1 MEVISVCG
9 IEHRVTCN
17 AFTPIVYSGQFKE
30 RKPSGGFKP
39 RDISE
44 ALGMIADAVS
54 SVGFP
59 AITPLLEIFWAFEK
73 SANRDLEDFDKW
85 IGKFP
90 SDAFD
95 LTKKDS
101 WAADVM
107 QLIEA
112 NYFPG
117 SGADVVAE
125 GAETPDASPAGRAD

>member
-1 MEVISVCG
+1 MQVISVCG
-9 IEHRVTCN
+9 VEHEVACN
-17 AFTPIVYSGQFKE
+17 AFTPIVYSGQFKA
-30 RKPSGGFKP
+30 RKPSGGYKP

-44 ALGMIADAVS
+44 ALGIIADAVS

-73 SANRDLEDFDKW
+73 TANRDLEDFDKW
-85 IGKFP
+85 IDKFP
-90 SDAFD
+90 SNAFD

-112 NYFPG
+112 NYFQG
-117 SGADVVAE
+117 SGEDVVAE
-125 GAETPDASPAGRAD
+125 GAEASDAATAR